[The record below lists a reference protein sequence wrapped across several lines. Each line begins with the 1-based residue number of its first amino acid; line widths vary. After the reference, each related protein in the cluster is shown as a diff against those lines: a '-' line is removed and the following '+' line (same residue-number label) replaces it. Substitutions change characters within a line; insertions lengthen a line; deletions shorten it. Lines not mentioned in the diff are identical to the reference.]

1 LATTRAAL
9 YAYGWLT
16 RDRPW
21 QEGLA
26 VLMATEICSD
36 NWLLIA
42 LGGGGSF
49 KKAKVDGGANSA
61 TRDGNISL
69 CF

>member
-1 LATTRAAL
+1 
-9 YAYGWLT
+9 
-16 RDRPW
+16 
-21 QEGLA
+21 
-26 VLMATEICSD
+26 MATEICSD